1 MTRKPRPRSFDR
13 ILVALDRS
21 RSSRSA
27 LEAAAMLAEALQSEL
42 HGLFV
47 EDADL
52 LALAQLPFSRE
63 IQAQGGGIRN
73 LDPGDLERAFEIEMA
88 EARSAVE
95 TAAAQR
101 GLRWKFQSVRGKV
114 HTEVNAAATEVDI
127 LCIGRHGASTRQAA
141 PLGGTVRM
149 ALAGRAPVLI
159 ASDPSRCLGG
169 PVAVLFDASAA
180 ALDCARLGAEIAQ
193 RSGQDLILLVR
204 ASSDEEEQLLQKAL
218 DGHLPDGVR
227 SSYVRVDPAD
237 PSTPPQTVRA
247 RQFGLIVSTTESG
260 IPAPAWLEFMALAAG
275 CPLLLVPNGQKRD
288 TPG

>member
-1 MTRKPRPRSFDR
+1 MTRNPRTRSFDR

-73 LDPGDLERAFEIEMA
+73 LDPADLERAFEIEMT

-127 LCIGRHGASTRQAA
+127 LCIGRQGTSTRQSS
-141 PLGGTVRM
+141 PLGGTVRK

-159 ASDPSRCLGG
+159 AGDPSTCLGG

-180 ALDCARLGAEIAQ
+180 AMDCARLGAEIAH
-193 RSGQDLILLVR
+193 RSRQDLILLVR
-204 ASSDEEEQLLQKAL
+204 ASSDEEEQLLQQAL

-227 SSYVRVDPAD
+227 SSYLRVDPAD
-237 PSTPPQTVRA
+237 PSTPPTSA
-247 RQFGLIVSTTESG
+247 SPESLSTTLRWPVS
-260 IPAPAWLEFMALAAG
+260 ATN
-275 CPLLLVPNGQKRD
+275 PLP
-288 TPG
+288 TPPELWSPL